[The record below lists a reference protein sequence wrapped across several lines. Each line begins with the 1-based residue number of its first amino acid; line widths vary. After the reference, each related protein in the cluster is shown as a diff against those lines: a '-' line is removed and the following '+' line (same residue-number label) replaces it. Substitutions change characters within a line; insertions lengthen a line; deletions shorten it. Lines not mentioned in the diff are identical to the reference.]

1 MDGLERVESGIPG
14 LDKLMGGG
22 FIRGSINLVVGTTGS
37 CKTIFSSQFLWHG
50 LQINEPGVYLTVEEE
65 SENILK
71 DVKKFGFDFNSYI
84 QSGKCIFLDQ
94 LPTSFKDLEKAAF
107 DAIVRVGAKR
117 FVLDSLSVAM
127 MGLTKM
133 KDIPSLRRDVFLF
146 AKRLRSMGVTSLLIS
161 EVPETKPKALTRFG
175 FEEFVADGII
185 VLYYLQYAA
194 GKGGRSLMIRKM
206 RRTAHSSDVYPFEI
220 TEKGIVVRS

>member
-1 MDGLERVESGIPG
+1 MNELERVESGIPG
-14 LDKLMGGG
+14 LDKLMQGG
-22 FIRGSINLVVGTTGS
+22 FVRGSINLIVGATGT
-37 CKTIFSSQFLWHG
+37 CKTIFCSQFLWHG
-50 LQINEPGVYLTVEEE
+50 LQIGEPGVYITVEEE

-71 DVKKFGFDFNSYI
+71 DVSRFGFDFRPHI

-107 DAIVRVGAKR
+107 DSIVRVGAKR

-146 AKRLRSMGVTSLLIS
+146 TKRLRNMG
-161 EVPETKPKALTRFG
+161 
-175 FEEFVADGII
+175 
-185 VLYYLQYAA
+185 
-194 GKGGRSLMIRKM
+194 
-206 RRTAHSSDVYPFEI
+206 
-220 TEKGIVVRS
+220 